1 MKRFL
6 SLLRAVFLLASIV
19 LLALPCFSQLADG
32 KNKFLG
38 CIIKSGQP
46 VPDDFDMYWN
56 QVTPEN
62 AGKWGSVES
71 MRDVMNWGELDR
83 AYNYAKDYGFPFRF
97 HVLVWGK
104 GKQQPLWID
113 NLDSLEQ
120 AEEVEEWIKLA
131 GERYPDADY
140 VEPVNE
146 PIEWPPWDYYPTYR
160 NALGGA
166 GETGWD
172 WVIWAFEKARQYF
185 PNSKLYLNEYQLF
198 GGNKSIAT
206 YLKIVNLL
214 KERNLIDGVCE
225 QGHFIESVSA
235 KTIQRV
241 LDQLAGTGLPIQITE
256 LHIQFKD
263 DAQQLAKYQALFPV
277 MWKHPS
283 VEGITLWGYREGEIY
298 YSDAYLVRND
308 GTERPAMEWLRD
320 YVTTTAVEK
329 SSGPLP
335 ERLDLQPN
343 FPNPFNPSTR
353 ISYSIPGASDV
364 RLSVYNAAGREVAV
378 LVNARQSAGSH
389 QATFNGEAFSSGVY
403 LCRLQAG
410 GQMKTRKM
418 IFMK

>member
-1 MKRFL
+1 MNRSL
-6 SLLRAVFLLASIV
+6 SLRNSFFLLITVISAAVPS
-19 LLALPCFSQLADG
+19 FSQLADG

-38 CIIKSGQP
+38 CIIKSGYP

-71 MRDVMNWGELDR
+71 TRDVMNWGELDR
-83 AYNYAKDYGFPFRF
+83 AYDYAKDYGFPFRF
-97 HVLVWGK
+97 HVLVWA
-104 GKQQPLWID
+104 KQQPPWID
-113 NLDSLEQ
+113 SLDSLQQ
-120 AEEVEEWIKLA
+120 AEEVEEWIRLA

-140 VEPVNE
+140 VEVVNE
-146 PIEWPPWDYYPTYR
+146 AIEWSPWDYYPSYR

-166 GETGWD
+166 GVTGWD

-185 PNSKLYLNEYQLF
+185 PNAKLYLNEYQLF

-225 QGHFIESVSA
+225 QGHFIENVGA

-298 YSDAYLVRND
+298 YTDGYLVRDD
-308 GTERPAMEWLRD
+308 GTERPAMEWLRE

-329 SSGPLP
+329 SSRPWPDRFEL
-335 ERLDLQPN
+335 LSN
-343 FPNPFNPSTR
+343 FPNPFNPSTE
-353 ISYSIPGASDV
+353 ISYSILHASDV
-364 RLSVYNAAGREVAV
+364 RLSVYDAAGREVAV
-378 LVNARQSAGSH
+378 LVDARQSAGLH
-389 QATFNGEAFSSGVY
+389 QVTFNSKAFSSGIY
-403 LCRLQAG
+403 FCRLQMD

-418 IFMK
+418 VFMK